1 MKKSTFVAVI
11 LAFGAGLL
19 PAQIQ
24 NVLFPTENAYWQ
36 IQLGCIEPYGRDTY
50 FCEDSTLDG
59 KTYTHL
65 YTTFSFPGGE
75 ISGSRGWMRRQG
87 ERVYYRNDLDAPEF
101 LVYDFDLQTNDTVR
115 LMRNVIDFSDT
126 AKVLTDLLFK
136 VENVD
141 SVLLPAGW
149 RKRWRLQCQNY
160 FLPKEIWIA
169 GMGATFGPVDR
180 FTCDILGGIAK
191 VQCFWHN
198 GQVVYTQFP
207 QITCNIQYPPE
218 CLVTVGASQ
227 AADDFSRVSI
237 SPNPFFDQLTVLF
250 KGEMPR
256 GISLKMFDLTG
267 RECSIQYRQIGNS
280 LQIDRRLLPPG
291 IYFLNLESGGPGG
304 RPGVWKVVAE

>member
-1 MKKSTFVAVI
+1 MKKSTFVALI
-11 LAFGAGLL
+11 LAFGTGLL

-65 YTTFSFPGGE
+65 YTIFSFPGGE
-75 ISGSRGWMRRQG
+75 SSGSRGWLRRQDQ
-87 ERVYYRNDLDAPEF
+87 RVYYRKDLDAPEF

-126 AKVLTDLLFK
+126 SKVLTDLLFK

-198 GQVVYTQFP
+198 GQVAYTQFP
-207 QITCNIQYPPE
+207 QTTCNIQYPPE

-227 AADDFSRVSI
+227 PEDASFQASL
-237 SPNPFFDQLTVLF
+237 SPNPFFDQLTVSF
-250 KGEMPR
+250 KDEVPR
-256 GISLKMFDLTG
+256 GIHLTLFDPAG
-267 RECSIQYRQIGNS
+267 REYAIQYRLINNT
-280 LQIDRRLLPPG
+280 LQIDRGQLPPG
-291 IYFLNLESGGPGG
+291 IYFLKIENSDLRG
-304 RPGVWKVVAE
+304 RPVVWKVVAE

>member
-11 LAFGAGLL
+11 LSFSAGML

-65 YTTFSFPGGE
+65 YTIFSFPGGE
-75 ISGSRGWMRRQG
+75 SSGSRGWMRRQG

-207 QITCNIQYPPE
+207 QTTCNIQYPQE

-227 AADDFSRVSI
+227 PAGDFSRASI

-250 KGEMPR
+250 KGEIPR

-267 RECSIQYRQIGNS
+267 RECSIRYRQIGNS
-280 LQIDRRLLPPG
+280 LQIDRGVLPPG
-291 IYFLNLESGGPGG
+291 IYFLNLESGGQGG
-304 RPGVWKVVAE
+304 RLVIGKVVAK